1 MAFSKDA
8 GFLRVSGRFG
18 FPALAATLLEP
29 SLPSLLLTFPA
40 GRPCG
45 GSGLPEGS
53 IGGRAPRLGVNKGVS
68 KSRL

>member
-29 SLPSLLLTFPA
+29 SLPSLPLTFPA

-53 IGGRAPRLGVNKGVS
+53 IGGAEGRAVEDGRLVWE
-68 KSRL
+68 